1 MPKPVSA
8 NSAAWAG
15 VSKILTTPNER
26 TPESHFTHSPSTR
39 SAPTYSRMA
48 APGFSARRTFCGP
61 MGLGVLPELR
71 VAPAQRTHGVAVCP
85 DGTMGVSVIVI

>member
-1 MPKPVSA
+1 
-8 NSAAWAG
+8 
-15 VSKILTTPNER
+15 
-26 TPESHFTHSPSTR
+26 
-39 SAPTYSRMA
+39 MA